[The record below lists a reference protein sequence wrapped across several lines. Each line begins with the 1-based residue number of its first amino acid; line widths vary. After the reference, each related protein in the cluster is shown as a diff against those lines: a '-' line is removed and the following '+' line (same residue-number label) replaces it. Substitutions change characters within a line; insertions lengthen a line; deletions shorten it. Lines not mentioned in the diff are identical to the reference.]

1 MTKPLEKQATKEQI
15 TMTQIRLLNQIIG
28 IQKYG
33 IPENLDNAIKL
44 IMPLLL
50 ASQHY
55 LICSNHCRFKTPPS
69 LSDFEPAQ
77 ANRMPSSKSNW
88 KVLFRMEKQLE

>member
-15 TMTQIRLLNQIIG
+15 TMTQMRLLNRMIG

-44 IMPLLL
+44 IMALLL

-55 LICSNHCRFKTPPS
+55 LRC
-69 LSDFEPAQ
+69 
-77 ANRMPSSKSNW
+77 
-88 KVLFRMEKQLE
+88 